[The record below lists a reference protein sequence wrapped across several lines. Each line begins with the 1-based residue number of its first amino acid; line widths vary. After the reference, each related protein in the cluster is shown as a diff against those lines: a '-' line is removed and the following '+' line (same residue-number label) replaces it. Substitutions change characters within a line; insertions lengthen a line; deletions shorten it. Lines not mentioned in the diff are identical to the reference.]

1 MKLVESAASSANT
14 SSSGKRTA
22 SFPLLVIVSAVPI
35 GPATSSSSSS
45 SDTLEWIATVN
56 LDRVDVTPQ
65 KIVGYLNNVLD
76 VHKSHFIAKPST
88 IELLEGGEGG
98 GDQSKPPYTVE
109 EELEIYQA

>member
-14 SSSGKRTA
+14 SSSGKRTT

-35 GPATSSSSSS
+35 GPATRSSS

-76 VHKSHFIAKPST
+76 VHKSHFIATTST

-98 GDQSKPPYTVE
+98 GDQIKPPYTVE

>member
-14 SSSGKRTA
+14 SSSGKRTT

-35 GPATSSSSSS
+35 GPATSSSS

-76 VHKSHFIAKPST
+76 VHKSHFIATTST

-98 GDQSKPPYTVE
+98 GDQIKPPYTVE

>member
-22 SFPLLVIVSAVPI
+22 SFPLLVIVSAVPVGAAI
-35 GPATSSSSSS
+35 TTSSG

>member
-14 SSSGKRTA
+14 SSSSGKRTA

-35 GPATSSSSSS
+35 GPATSSSSS
-45 SDTLEWIATVN
+45 DTLEWIATVN
-56 LDRVDVTPQ
+56 LDRLDVTPQ

-76 VHKSHFIAKPST
+76 VHKSHFIATTSP

-98 GDQSKPPYTVE
+98 GDQNKPPYTVE
-109 EELEIYQA
+109 EELEIYQS